1 MSVEAAPVVMI
12 SGVSAGRRP
21 FLAVL
26 GKIWRHALGRIGL
39 LMLGAFVIVALAAP
53 WISPYGPAA
62 IDYEAIL
69 QPPSAQYWLGTDEL
83 GRDILSRIIYGA
95 TASLEVM
102 GISIAIAL
110 AFGVTIGLVT
120 GYYGGWVDDIIMRV
134 MDGLLAFPMLV
145 LALAIVATL
154 GPDLINAIISIA
166 IVNIPGFAR
175 LVRGQVLSLCDVE
188 FVQAARAAGFSN
200 ARIIWRHIWPSVR
213 GNVIVYASL
222 KASTALITES
232 ALSFLGLGVQ
242 PPTPTWGSML
252 SVSMQ
257 YWDAWWMGVFPGIA
271 IFLTVLALNFLGDAL
286 RDSLDSRLKDRL
298 ES

>member
-1 MSVEAAPVVMI
+1 MQIETSSSAAFQAPPARER
-12 SGVSAGRRP
+12 SPAGIA
-21 FLAVL
+21 LA
-26 GKIWRHALGRIGL
+26 KIWRHSLGRAGIIVLGIFL
-39 LMLGAFVIVALAAP
+39 LAALAAP
-53 WISPYGPAA
+53 WISPYSPTT
-62 IDYEAIL
+62 IDYDAIL
-69 QPPSAQYWLGTDEL
+69 QPPNFQYWLGTDEL
-83 GRDILSRIIYGA
+83 GRDILSRIIFGA
-95 TASLEVM
+95 NASLQVM
-102 GISIAIAL
+102 AISIIIAL
-110 AFGVTIGLVT
+110 SLGVTIGLIT
-120 GYYGGWVDDIIMRV
+120 GYYGGWLDDVVMRI

-154 GPDLINAIISIA
+154 GPDLSNAIIAIA
-166 IVNIPGFAR
+166 IVNVPGFAR
-175 LVRGQVLSLCDVE
+175 LVRGQVLTLRGVE
-188 FVQAARAAGFSN
+188 FVQAARASGLSD

-257 YWDAWWMGVFPGIA
+257 YWDAWWMGVFPGAA

-286 RDSLDSRLKDRL
+286 RDSLDSRLKD
-298 ES
+298 

>member
-1 MSVEAAPVVMI
+1 MTVATPTLA
-12 SGVSAGRRP
+12 VSALPAGRNP
-21 FLAVL
+21 TLTAL
-26 GKIWRHALGRIGL
+26 GKIWRHSLGRTGIL
-39 LMLGAFVIVALAAP
+39 ILGVFVIAAVTAP
-53 WISPYGPAA
+53 WISPYGPST

-95 TASLEVM
+95 MASLKVM

-110 AFGVTIGLVT
+110 AFGVTIGLIT
-120 GYYGGWVDDIIMRV
+120 GYYGGWIDDVIMRV

-154 GPDLINAIISIA
+154 GPDLINAIIAIA

-175 LVRGQVLSLCDVE
+175 LVRGQALSLRDVE

-242 PPTPTWGSML
+242 PPAPTWGSML

-257 YWDAWWMGVFPGIA
+257 YWDAWWMGVFPGAA
-271 IFLTVLALNFLGDAL
+271 IFLIVLALNFLGDAL
-286 RDSLDSRLKDRL
+286 RDSLDSRLKD
-298 ES
+298 